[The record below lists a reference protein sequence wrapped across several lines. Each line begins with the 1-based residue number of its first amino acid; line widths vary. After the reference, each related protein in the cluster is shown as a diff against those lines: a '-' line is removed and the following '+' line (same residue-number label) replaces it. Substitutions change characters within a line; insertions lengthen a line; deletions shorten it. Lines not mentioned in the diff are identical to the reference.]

1 MTKSSNLLKYRGKN
15 IIKNNIVKNFLIS
28 LFFRKIYQEIKEAHP
43 QSVIDLGCGEGF
55 VENFLL
61 KKKYKAK
68 ITGIDIN
75 PSSIEYAKKNNSGA
89 DFLIGD
95 IFNLKIKNN
104 FDLVLMLEVLEHLP
118 QPDKALKTAQ
128 GLSKKLLVSVPWE
141 PWFSWLYLLVGLNIK
156 RSGRHPEHCQFFN
169 RRSLETLLNKYF
181 KNVEV
186 KSNWPWLIAWAIN

>member
-15 IIKNNIVKNFLIS
+15 IIKNNIVKKFLIS
-28 LFFRKIYQEIKEAHP
+28 LFFRKIYQEIKKAHP
-43 QSVIDLGCGEGF
+43 KSIIDLGCGEGF

-61 KKKYKAK
+61 KKGYVAK
-68 ITGIDIN
+68 MTGVDIN
-75 PSSIEYAKKNNSGA
+75 PSSIEYAKKNNPGT
-89 DFLIGD
+89 DFFVGD

-104 FDLVLMLEVLEHLP
+104 FDLVLMLEVLEHLS

-156 RSGRHPEHCQFFN
+156 RFGRHPEHCQFFN
-169 RRSLETLLNKYF
+169 RQSLETLLKKYF